1 MGDPSVEFLRFIGR
15 VFNMNPEE
23 SKLNEFN
30 IGLLNYDEDNQFGTY
45 KMKLNISEVKNYS
58 VFEGEIVVVEGF
70 NDAGA

>member
-1 MGDPSVEFLRFIGR
+1 MGDPSVECLRFIGR